1 MEVYGG
7 GRRDLFC
14 TYNNM
19 METLPIIYK
28 PKHPTKKKGGGKGT
42 TRGFGHFK
50 FSPRNLKASKKF

>member
-14 TYNNM
+14 TYNKM

-28 PKHPTKKKGGGKGT
+28 PKHPTRTKKGE
-42 TRGFGHFK
+42 
-50 FSPRNLKASKKF
+50 RNKRFWAFQILSEELES